1 MSDKTGGAAFPH
13 PDYDSFDDATKRW
26 GWACASG
33 GMTLRDWFAGQAAAN
48 MVNDDGWGTVANIA
62 KHAYD
67 LADALLS
74 ARDEG

>member
-1 MSDKTGGAAFPH
+1 MTDKTGGAAFPVH
-13 PDYDSFDDATKRW
+13 GGLPGDDPRNQIL
-26 GWACASG
+26 G
-33 GMTLRDWFAGQAAAN
+33 GGLTIRDWFAGQAAAN

-67 LADALLS
+67 LADALLA